1 MSDWINFGTGRDDAI
16 NFGKTANMSKS
27 DVLLFDGC
35 VGSSSGYMLTVD
47 GDKFRLPLNA
57 FETVCSVNETGLTKR
72 IELPYMMSWGW
83 EDECFDFNYRNTFK
97 DCTIER
103 CWKTDRL
110 WFTLRVTTDVSSMF
124 EAATFIS
131 QDGRLTI
138 TDSALRVNSMFYQ
151 SKGLRKLVFDNC
163 NLTDLRKLT
172 VSSDVREVMFNKC
185 KFILDDDQL
194 VNYDG
199 VSALTV
205 FGSKIEKLMLRNCSK
220 DFVELVMNLFEND
233 WDLFPRLEIEILDE

>member
-1 MSDWINFGTGRDDAI
+1 MSDWINFGTGRDAAI

-27 DVLLFDGC
+27 DVLLFDGY

-57 FETVCSVNETGLTKR
+57 LETVCSANETGLTKR
-72 IELPYMMSWGW
+72 IELPYMMPWGW
-83 EDECFDFNYRNTFK
+83 EDECFDFNYRSTFK

-110 WFTLRVTTDVSSMF
+110 WFTLRVTTDVSGMF

-131 QDGRLTI
+131 QDRRLTI

-185 KFILDDDQL
+185 KFILDNDYLVTYDDW
-194 VNYDG
+194 
-199 VSALTV
+199 SALTV

-220 DFVELVMNLFEND
+220 DFVELVMKLFED
-233 WDLFPRLEIEILDE
+233 EWDLFPRLEIEILDE